1 MQPSAAHYSSSGS
14 GSEGS
19 DIDWEPEQDTSLES
33 STQAL
38 TQREAEEGQGG
49 EEGVFSR
56 FRNYAGSFRIKLS
69 NKDRKKLE
77 ELESEERY
85 DLIRCINMYILLSC
99 MVCCMTT
106 AV

>member
-1 MQPSAAHYSSSGS
+1 MYSAPPSQTRAINVQPSATNYSSSDS

-19 DIDWEPEQDTSLES
+19 DIDWEPEQDTVSES

-38 TQREAEEGQGG
+38 TQRVTEEGQGEG
-49 EEGVFSR
+49 GGVFSR
-56 FRNYAGSFRIKLS
+56 FRSYAGSFRIKLS

-85 DLIRCINMYILLSC
+85 GIIGIRIS
-99 MVCCMTT
+99 
-106 AV
+106 